1 MHVNDADGRALL
13 FLNNIDGGIT
23 SHGPASGPLAEKC
36 FHIAA
41 RGTYYC
47 GAQDAVLQYRPTDPE
62 FLSYCEGITGI
73 RPRTFAPS
81 TPYESTMPLSLIDLA
96 ERDVR
101 LMETLRREGAVHDWA
116 VCPFIH
122 TSEVASFAASL
133 GLPVH
138 GISQRVLASD
148 AIARLND
155 KLCFQE
161 ACHQLRIPTPPS
173 VYARGW
179 HSLVAEAT
187 NAFSTHGR
195 VKLRQARG
203 AAGLGICDITP
214 ELLAGSG
221 TSDVG
226 RYLEAVLHDSRG
238 YWTDQVVL
246 VEPIL
251 PIIASPAVDLRVVKG
266 QARIIAEGGQALRG
280 GSFVGI
286 VYPTEI
292 DHGIMQMIHEHSLRY
307 AKDHVLAMVGD
318 DADIWFDI
326 DWGVMPDGSVV
337 AFESNCRLNGGSHV
351 LALSH
356 LLFRET
362 AHVAQSDDAIRVG
375 RQVSLA
381 DVREFLAAE
390 GIGWDASRREG
401 VVVTIPP
408 SDGCMGVVC
417 FAKTHE
423 GAALLMDRINGF
435 AQACHPETRPL
446 PD

>member
-1 MHVNDADGRALL
+1 MIGSAFSPALWRKRRHAREPCGWSALL

-41 RGTYYC
+41 RGSYYF

-81 TPYESTMPLSLIDLA
+81 TPYESTTPLSLIDLA

-122 TSEVASFAASL
+122 TSEVASFAVSL

-195 VKLRQARG
+195 VKLRLARG
-203 AAGLGICDITP
+203 AAGLGICGITP

-238 YWTDQVVL
+238 YWTDRRSTSTASVTPRITSSRWSVTTPISGSTSTGASCPMGRWSPSSPTVV
-246 VEPIL
+246 
-251 PIIASPAVDLRVVKG
+251 S
-266 QARIIAEGGQALRG
+266 
-280 GSFVGI
+280 
-286 VYPTEI
+286 
-292 DHGIMQMIHEHSLRY
+292 M
-307 AKDHVLAMVGD
+307 
-318 DADIWFDI
+318 ADRT
-326 DWGVMPDGSVV
+326 
-337 AFESNCRLNGGSHV
+337 CSH
-351 LALSH
+351 
-356 LLFRET
+356 
-362 AHVAQSDDAIRVG
+362 
-375 RQVSLA
+375 
-381 DVREFLAAE
+381 
-390 GIGWDASRREG
+390 
-401 VVVTIPP
+401 
-408 SDGCMGVVC
+408 
-417 FAKTHE
+417 
-423 GAALLMDRINGF
+423 
-435 AQACHPETRPL
+435 
-446 PD
+446 